1 MTLIESLR
9 SLKAIPEVQYVAE
22 LLLNADRKEGEM
34 LVLYDSWDEIDGERV
49 DWSKSTEPQDAEISD
64 IKTVYNEDNEVDFV
78 HRIVGMPEISLYY
91 YPIGSSDWR
100 ITLEM
105 DIPNIPEME
114 DTPSLYSLFR
124 QSRFASLFRHL
135 YEVEEDEIV
144 TVCIDMGCDI
154 NDAAKLI
161 SYYIRYYEC
170 DKEDKKYKISV
181 WWDGCDK
188 EEEEDDS
195 LKNYYVEAK
204 DMLIIPDVHGRKFW
218 KEAVAR
224 YPDADT
230 IFLGDYHDPYPDE
243 GISEQE
249 SLENF
254 KEIVEYA
261 KTHRNCQL
269 LLGNHDL
276 HYICNFGEACRLDY
290 ANSAAIHHL
299 LYDNLWLFKIA
310 DIRRIGYKTVLFTHA
325 PVLTDWIREVGETDN
340 ASLLTERLNR
350 LLPDIFRK
358 PWEAEDML
366 THTSFYRGGFGN
378 FGSPIWADMREIND
392 NVIPTVDYSIFA
404 HTQRAQPV
412 ITDRWANIDC
422 HRAFILTPHLKLIE
436 VEGS

>member
-1 MTLIESLR
+1 MSLFECLR
-9 SLKAIPEVQYVAE
+9 SLKVIPEVQYVAE

-34 LVLYDSWDEIDGERV
+34 TVLYESWDEMDGKRV
-49 DWSKSTEPQDAEISD
+49 DWSKSTEPEDTEISD
-64 IKTVYNEDNEVDFV
+64 IKTEYIEDNDPDFV
-78 HRIVGMPEISLYY
+78 HRIVGMPEISLNY
-91 YPIGSSDWR
+91 YPMGSRDWHL
-100 ITLEM
+100 TLWM

-114 DTPSLYSLFR
+114 DTPSLYSLFL
-124 QSRFASLFRHL
+124 QSRFAPLFR
-135 YEVEEDEIV
+135 YISEVGEGEIV
-144 TVCIDMGCDI
+144 SVCIDMGCDI

-170 DKEDKKYKISV
+170 DKEDKKYNIGV

-188 EEEEDDS
+188 EENKEDV
-195 LKNYYVEAK
+195 LMKK
-204 DMLIIPDVHGRKFW
+204 DILIIPDVHGRRFW
-218 KEAVAR
+218 KEAVEA
-224 YPDADT
+224 YPDADI

-310 DIRRIGYKTVLFTHA
+310 DLRRVGDKTVLFSHA
-325 PVLTDWIREVGETDN
+325 PVLVDWIQEVGETTN
-340 ASLLTERLNR
+340 AELLVKRLNSLLPTV
-350 LLPDIFRK
+350 FMK
-358 PWEAEDML
+358 PWETEDML

-378 FGSPIWADMREIND
+378 FGSPIWADMQEIDKNI
-392 NVIPTVDYSIFA
+392 IPTVDFSIFG
-404 HTQRAQPV
+404 HTKRPEAV
-412 ITDRWANIDC
+412 ITDTWANLDC
-422 HRAFILTPHLKLIE
+422 RRAFLLNSYLELTGVWTVSSKP
-436 VEGS
+436 